1 MAEGKIGCPKK
12 RFHQNM
18 VSKKVSKHL
27 WDYSLVHQSGILSRI
42 ARGKMRRMGDEEVT
56 GQTLEIS

>member
-27 WDYSLVHQSGILSRI
+27 WDYSLVHQSGILSSSI
-42 ARGKMRRMGDEEVT
+42 RGKMGKIAIEEVIS
-56 GQTLEIS
+56 QTQEI